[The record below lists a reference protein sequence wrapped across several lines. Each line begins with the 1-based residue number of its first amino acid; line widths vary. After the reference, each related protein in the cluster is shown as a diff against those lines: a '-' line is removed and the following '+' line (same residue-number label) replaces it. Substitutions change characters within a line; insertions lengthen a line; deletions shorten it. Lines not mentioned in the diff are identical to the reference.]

1 MQIKNYV
8 TANVD
13 ERLIPVLDQLISR
26 GSIIDESDWNLINY
40 SLEDLSPERQPKP
53 MDQADNFRCC
63 QATLL
68 LPKMSI

>member
-26 GSIIDESDWNLINY
+26 GSIIDESD
-40 SLEDLSPERQPKP
+40 
-53 MDQADNFRCC
+53 
-63 QATLL
+63 
-68 LPKMSI
+68 